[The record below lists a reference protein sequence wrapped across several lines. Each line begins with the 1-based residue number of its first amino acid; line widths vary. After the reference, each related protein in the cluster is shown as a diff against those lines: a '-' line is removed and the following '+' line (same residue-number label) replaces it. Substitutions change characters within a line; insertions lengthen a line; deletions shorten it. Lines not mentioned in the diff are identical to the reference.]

1 MGIPWTPII
10 ALTVRM
16 TAADKEKMAAVLM
29 DDAIRKPLGREV
41 LIEKV
46 LMWGRLGLGATGGE
60 MRLFLDTIS
69 SGLGAAKPDFIAKL

>member
-1 MGIPWTPII
+1 
-10 ALTVRM
+10 
-16 TAADKEKMAAVLM
+16 MAAVLM
-29 DDAIRKPLGREV
+29 DDAIRKPIGREV

-69 SGLGAAKPDFIAKL
+69 GGLGAAKPDFIAKL